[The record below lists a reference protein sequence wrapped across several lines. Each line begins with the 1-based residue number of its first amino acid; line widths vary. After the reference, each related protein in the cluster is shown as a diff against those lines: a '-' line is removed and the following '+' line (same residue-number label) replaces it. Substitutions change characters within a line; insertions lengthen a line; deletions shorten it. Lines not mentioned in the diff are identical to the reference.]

1 MPTITE
7 DKKMEMQNF
16 LFCSRHAITPEQHA
30 LALKAGITL
39 HQGTDLDAFAANHD
53 LIKAVCDQ
61 GVFEGVIVVHPA
73 LALKFSTAYRVG
85 VFENAN
91 RAPEG
96 APPSF
101 QAVGLEVFDLVPRL
115 AAWEYA
121 ANYDMIKV

>member
-7 DKKMEMQNF
+7 DKKMQNF
-16 LFCSRHAITPEQHA
+16 LMCSRHKITPEQHA

-39 HQGTDLDAFAANHD
+39 HQGTDLDAFAPNHH
-53 LIKAVCDQ
+53 LIKQVCDQ
-61 GVFEGVIVVHPA
+61 GVFEGVIVVHTS
-73 LALKFSTAYRVG
+73 LGLKLSTAYRIG
-85 VFENAN
+85 VFENAD